1 MLYNSRGLQRM
12 QAGGNARRKGL
23 EVKINSVYAKAS

>member
-12 QAGGNARRKGL
+12 QASGSVRRKGL
-23 EVKINSVYAKAS
+23 EVKINAIYAKAS